1 MKLLRML
8 GLAAAAA
15 LLISACGGA
24 GDVAGTTA
32 APGDDTATTSSDAEA
47 TTTLAAEEEDATTS
61 TASSEDDSTA
71 TTAAEEMSGVHVAD
85 ADLGEIL
92 VDPDGFTL
100 YIFTNDTDGESVCY
114 DGCADLWPPVPAD
127 TPISSD
133 LDESM
138 FGATTRDDGMDQ
150 LTVNDMPLYLYE
162 PDTEPGDVNGQAFN
176 GVWFVVDPD
185 GSMVEAAAES
195 TDDSVVD
202 YGYP

>member
-8 GLAAAAA
+8 GLAAAAG

-32 APGDDTATTSSDAEA
+32 APGDDGTSTTTS
-47 TTTLAAEEEDATTS
+47 AAEEEDTTTS
-61 TASSEDDSTA
+61 TPASEDDSTA
-71 TTAAEEMSGVHVAD
+71 TTAAEEMSGVHVAVS
-85 ADLGEIL
+85 DLGEIL

-100 YIFTNDTDGESVCY
+100 YIFTRDTDGESVCY
-114 DGCADLWPPVPAD
+114 DGCAALWPPVPAD
-127 TPISSD
+127 TAISSD

-176 GVWFVVDPD
+176 EVWFVVDAE
-185 GSMVEAAAES
+185 GSVVEAAASS
-195 TDDSVVD
+195 TDDSIVD
-202 YGYP
+202 YGY

>member
-8 GLAAAAA
+8 GLAAAAG

-32 APGDDTATTSSDAEA
+32 APGDDSA
-47 TTTLAAEEEDATTS
+47 TTTSAAEEEDTTTS
-61 TASSEDDSTA
+61 TAAPEEDSTT
-71 TTAAEEMSGVHVAD
+71 TTASEEMSGVHVTD
-85 ADLGEIL
+85 SDLGEIL

-138 FGATTRDDGMDQ
+138 FGATTRDDGSEQ

-162 PDTEPGDVNGQAFN
+162 PDTEPGDLNGQGFS

-202 YGYP
+202 YAYP